1 MTTLPIEQV
10 PKGIRMVFCG
20 KCGLQ
25 LTSGMTACP
34 RCGTPTDPELI
45 LEDSQP
51 NSPTIAAS
59 STFGVNQPHAGPQG
73 PVSPGP
79 AIPAQQQ
86 PLILGPA
93 GINYTAA
100 EHMATETTN
109 MMGSQAPAMP
119 GQIPGRTSY
128 PGYAPQ
134 GAANYPQQRASYP
147 GYAAQ
152 GGPAYPQYGTSSA
165 EAARN
170 RARGRLVAL
179 LLILLGL
186 LLILGAMV
194 LFILTRNP
202 TTSAFSASQQA
213 HVIAQQYFLVAA
225 GVILR

>member
-45 LEDSQP
+45 SEDSQP

-73 PVSPGP
+73 PISPGP
-79 AIPAQQQ
+79 GIPAQQQ
-86 PLILGPA
+86 PLILGPT

-100 EHMATETTN
+100 EQMANEATN

-119 GQIPGRTSY
+119 GQIPARTSY
-128 PGYAPQ
+128 QGYAPQ
-134 GAANYPQQRASYP
+134 GAANYPQQRALYP
-147 GYAAQ
+147 DYVAQ
-152 GGPAYPQYGTSSA
+152 GGPAYQQYGTSSA

-186 LLILGAMV
+186 LLVLGAMV

-202 TTSAFSASQQA
+202 TTSAFSASQQD
-213 HVIAQQYFLVAA
+213 HLVAQQYFLIAA
-225 GVILR
+225 GAILR

>member
-1 MTTLPIEQV
+1 
-10 PKGIRMVFCG
+10 MVFCG

-25 LTSGMTACP
+25 LTSGITACP

-45 LEDSQP
+45 SEDSQP

-59 STFGVNQPHAGPQG
+59 STFGVNQPHAGPG
-73 PVSPGP
+73 V
-79 AIPAQQQ
+79 PAQQQ
-86 PLILGPA
+86 PLILGPT

-100 EHMATETTN
+100 EQMANEATN
-109 MMGSQAPAMP
+109 MMGSQASAMP
-119 GQIPGRTSY
+119 GQMPARTSY
-128 PGYAPQ
+128 QGYAPQ
-134 GAANYPQQRASYP
+134 GAANYPQQRTSYP

-152 GGPAYPQYGTSSA
+152 GGPAYQQYGTSST

-194 LFILTRNP
+194 LFILTRNT
-202 TTSAFSASQQA
+202 TTSAFSALQQA
-213 HVIAQQYFLVAA
+213 HVVAQQYFLIAA
-225 GVILR
+225 GAILR